1 MSTAVEPVFSYLFGW
16 RLNALIVA
24 GTLLLTN
31 VVVALVAWL
40 LLGRISFDTLMI
52 SSISSLIIATLVVSV
67 TSVVRERISKM
78 HRQSLEIGIARAQS
92 LLTDAIEA
100 AEMLF
105 WEFDLTTGQFQYD
118 HTKLRWLGVAADTP
132 ASTITEWLALVHP
145 DDRGP
150 FIQSFQ
156 AALPVGAP
164 DFSFE
169 YRFKQAPGA
178 WGWVHTQGRI
188 KQRNAQGEPLLAVG
202 GTLNI
207 TRRKQVESDLIDSES
222 LLKTMLSATDEG
234 ILMVAE
240 DGRVLSANQRFLELW
255 CVPED
260 MAVAGRDDLLL
271 AHVLDQLK
279 NPDLFIAQVQRLYGS
294 DDEARDTL
302 YFKDG
307 RVFTR
312 YSRALT
318 IHRQRGRIWCFKD
331 VTEQKLS
338 EQALMESNQFQ
349 HALLDAIPIPIFYK
363 DEQGFYLGFNHAYE
377 KFIGRSQSD
386 LVGKT
391 VFDIAPQ
398 NLADIYYAQDQHL
411 MAQGGTHVY
420 ESQVSD
426 STGQCHDVVFHKAVF
441 SDSTG
446 QVRGLIGGILDITA
460 RKQSE
465 QALVLS
471 EQRTQALYML
481 LRRVADN
488 VPDMIWAKDTDKR
501 YLFANKAICEQLLL
515 ARDTD
520 EPVGKDDLFFAS
532 RARAGHPENPHWHT
546 FGELCQ
552 DSDAITLQRG
562 MAVQFE
568 EFGNVNGELLH
579 LDVHKAPLVGEQGE
593 IMGVVG
599 SARNVTEQRK
609 TQEKLKISAM
619 VLENSSEALMLSDA
633 DNRIVDINPAFTQL
647 TGYTLAEIEGESTQ
661 ILHSGQHGTD
671 FFETKWA
678 QISATGR
685 WQGEI
690 WSRRKNGEIFAE
702 WLTINTLYRDDGG
715 VHRRV
720 GLFSDI
726 TAKKR
731 SEELI
736 WTQANFDALTGLPNR
751 RMFMDRLAQ
760 DLKKAHRGNFK
771 LALLFLDLD
780 RFKEVNDTL
789 GHAAGDAL
797 LVEAAG
803 RIAACIRE
811 SDTVARIGGDEFTV
825 ILAELTDASPVERI
839 ANDILARLTQPFL
852 LGSNQVYVSVSIGI
866 TVYPDDA
873 VAQEEML
880 KNADQAMYVSKEDG
894 RNRFSYFTRAMQ
906 EGAQRRQHLLN
917 DLRGALDQHQFE
929 LHYQPIMNLQTGQI
943 HKAEALLRWTHPVRG
958 PVGPTEYIALA
969 EESGLIH
976 DLGKWVF
983 AHAVIQAERW
993 RANFDPAFQ
1002 ISVNLSPLQIQNKN
1016 SRLDWQSVLQAA
1028 RLAGDAIVFEI
1039 TEGLLL
1045 DKSPEV
1051 SAELLAYRD
1060 AGIQVAIDDF
1070 GTGYSAMAYLKQ
1082 LDIDYLKIDQTFVR
1096 NLAPNASDHALCEAI
1111 VVMAH
1116 KLGIKVIAEGVETP
1130 EQRDLLLG
1138 MGCDFAQGFLY
1149 AKAVS
1154 APEFERFF
1162 HQNSDQTG
1170 L

>member
-1 MSTAVEPVFSYLFGW
+1 MTAAVDPVFSHLSGW

-24 GTLLLTN
+24 ATLLLTN
-31 VVVALVAWL
+31 MVVALVGWL
-40 LLGRISFDTLMI
+40 LLGRISVDILMV
-52 SSISSLIIATLVVSV
+52 SSVSSLIIATVVVSV
-67 TSVVRERISKM
+67 ASGFRERVSKE
-78 HRQSLEIGIARAQS
+78 HHHSLEVGIAHAQS
-92 LLTDAIEA
+92 LLTDAIDA

-105 WEFDLTTGQFQYD
+105 WEFDLTTGQFHYD
-118 HTKLRWLGVAADTP
+118 HTKLTWLGVAEEAP
-132 ASTITEWLALVHP
+132 ASSIAEWLALVHP

-150 FIQSFQ
+150 FSESFQ
-156 AALPVGAP
+156 ATLPVGAP

-169 YRFKQAPGA
+169 YRLKQASGA

-188 KQRNAQGEPLLAVG
+188 KRRNAQGDPLFAVG

-207 TRRKQVESDLIDSES
+207 TRRKQVEGALIDSES
-222 LLKTMLSATDEG
+222 LLRATLAATDEG

-240 DGRVLSANQRFLELW
+240 DGRVLSMNHRFLALWHVPAELAAA
-255 CVPED
+255 D
-260 MAVAGRDDLLL
+260 RDDLLL
-271 AHVLDQLK
+271 AHVLGQLK
-279 NPDLFIAQVQRLYGS
+279 NPDDFLEQVQGLYGS
-294 DDEARDTL
+294 NDEARDTL

-307 RVFTR
+307 RVFARYTR
-312 YSRALT
+312 TLAV
-318 IHRQRGRIWCFKD
+318 QEKRGRIWCFRD

-338 EQALMESNQFQ
+338 EQALLESNQFQ
-349 HALLDAIPIPIFYK
+349 HALMDAIPIPIFYK
-363 DEQGFYLGFNHAYE
+363 DAQGLYLGFNQAYE
-377 KFIGRSQSD
+377 KFIGYNQSD
-386 LVGKT
+386 LIGKT
-391 VFDIAPQ
+391 VFDVAPRD
-398 NLADIYYAQDQHL
+398 LANIYHAQDQDL
-411 MAQGGTHVY
+411 MAQGGTQVY
-420 ESQVSD
+420 ESQASD
-426 STGQCHDVVFHKAVF
+426 STGRRHDVVFHKAVF
-441 SDSTG
+441 SDSRG
-446 QVRGLIGGILDITA
+446 QVRGLIGGVLDITE

-465 QALVLS
+465 QALFQS
-471 EQRTQALYML
+471 EQRTQALYAL

-501 YLFANKAICEQLLL
+501 YLFANKAICDQLLF
-515 ARDTD
+515 AHDTD
-520 EPVGKDDLFFAS
+520 EPVGKDDLFFAL
-532 RARAGHPENPHWHT
+532 RARASQPGNPHWHT

-552 DSDAITLQRG
+552 DSDTITLQRG
-562 MAVQFE
+562 TATQFD
-568 EFGNVNGELLH
+568 EFGEVQGELLY
-579 LDVHKAPLVGEQGE
+579 LDVHKAPLLGEHGD
-593 IMGVVG
+593 IVGVVG

-609 TQEKLKISAM
+609 TQEKLEISAM

-633 DNRIVDINPAFTQL
+633 DNCIVDINPAFTQL
-647 TGYTLAEIEGESTQ
+647 TGYTREEIEGQKTE
-661 ILHSGQHGTD
+661 ILRSGQQGSD
-671 FFETKWA
+671 FFTAKWA
-678 QISATGR
+678 QIAATGR
-685 WQGEI
+685 WQGEV

-702 WLTINTLYRDDGG
+702 WLTINTLYRDDGS

-736 WTQANFDALTGLPNR
+736 WTQANFDTLTGLPNR
-751 RMFMDRLAQ
+751 RMFLDRLAQ

-789 GHAAGDAL
+789 GHDAGDIL
-797 LVEAAG
+797 LVEAAS

-839 ANDILARLTQPFL
+839 ANDILARLTKPFQ
-852 LGSNQVYVSVSIGI
+852 LGSDQVYISVSIGV
-866 TVYPDDA
+866 TVYPDDGH
-873 VAQEEML
+873 AQEDLL
-880 KNADQAMYVSKEDG
+880 KNADQAMYVSKDDG

-906 EGAQRRQHLLN
+906 EGAQRRQHLLH
-917 DLRGALDQHQFE
+917 DLRGALDHHQFE
-929 LHYQPIMNLQTGQI
+929 LHYQPIVNLQTGEI
-943 HKAEALLRWTHPVRG
+943 KKAEALLRWTHPVRG

-976 DLGKWVF
+976 NLGNWVF
-983 AHAVIQAERW
+983 AHAARQAKRW
-993 RANFDPAFQ
+993 RADFDPAFQ

-1016 SRLDWQSVLQAA
+1016 CRLDWQSLLQAHQ
-1028 RLAGDAIVFEI
+1028 LAGDAIVFEI

-1082 LDIDYLKIDQTFVR
+1082 LDIDYLKIDQTFVC
-1096 NLAPNASDHALCEAI
+1096 NLAPNTSDQAVCEAI

-1116 KLGIKVIAEGVETP
+1116 KLGIRVIAEGVETA
-1130 EQRDLLLG
+1130 EQRDLLTA

-1149 AKAVS
+1149 AKAVN
-1154 APEFERFF
+1154 AREFESLF
-1162 HQNSDQTG
+1162 
-1170 L
+1170 LEK